1 MRLAYPYANAL
12 RPCRLRKLFVIIAM
26 KQKYE
31 KKAKRPK
38 TNETSSRNTN

>member
-12 RPCRLRKLFVIIAM
+12 RPCRLRKFVIIAM